1 MSVKSIFLSIL
12 EKLVI
17 IGIHALPWLLVAA
30 FVVTRVAYRKA
41 LRQQPGSEKAER
53 LRTVSG
59 IVGLVMA
66 VVLLFYLAGMVLLG
80 IAISNM

>member
-17 IGIHALPWLLVAA
+17 IGIYTLPWLLVAA
-30 FVVTRVAYRKA
+30 FVITRIAYRKA

-66 VVLLFYLAGMVLLG
+66 VVLLFYLAVSILVA
-80 IAISNM
+80 IALQNM

>member
-17 IGIHALPWLLVAA
+17 IGIYVLPWLLVAA
-30 FVVTRVAYRKA
+30 FVVTRIAYRKA

-66 VVLLFYLAGMVLLG
+66 VVLLFYLAVSILVA
-80 IAISNM
+80 IAIRNM

>member
-17 IGIHALPWLLVAA
+17 IGIYTLPWLLVAA
-30 FVVTRVAYRKA
+30 FVVTRIAYRKA

-66 VVLLFYLAGMVLLG
+66 VVLLFYLAVSILVA
-80 IAISNM
+80 IAIRNM

>member
-17 IGIHALPWLLVAA
+17 IGIYTLPWLLVAA
-30 FVVTRVAYRKA
+30 FVVTRIEYRKA

-66 VVLLFYLAGMVLLG
+66 VVLLFYLAVSILVA
-80 IAISNM
+80 IAIRNM

>member
-1 MSVKSIFLSIL
+1 MPLKFILYAIL
-12 EKLVI
+12 EWTVI
-17 IGIHALPWLLVAA
+17 IAIYALPWLLVAA
-30 FVVTRVAYRKA
+30 FVITRIAYRKA

-66 VVLLFYLAGMVLLG
+66 VVLLFYLAGMILLG
-80 IAISNM
+80 IALQNM

>member
-1 MSVKSIFLSIL
+1 MPLKFNLYAIL
-12 EKLVI
+12 VWTVI
-17 IGIHALPWLLVAA
+17 VAIHALPWLLISA
-30 FVVTRVAYRKA
+30 FVITRIAYRKA

-66 VVLLFYLAGMVLLG
+66 VVLLFYLAGMILLG
-80 IAISNM
+80 IALQNM